1 MYKFEKYG
9 LLMWHNGIPLYIGDR
24 LVPQCKFVLWWPGNW
39 IIIPIVAAIF
49 LVKELVNKKEI
60 K

>member
-1 MYKFEKYG
+1 
-9 LLMWHNGIPLYIGDR
+9 MWHNGIPLYIGDR
-24 LVPQCKFVLWWPGNW
+24 LITKSKFVLWWPGNW